1 MKVKRNFVWTAAAIA
16 VIAAGTP
23 LARGAIISGPITG
36 WNVHNGTTTVGG
48 PPPAPTFAPGDN
60 ITVMAPF
67 DNIRLRQ
74 DGDFLEVEFTLTM
87 SNRTANTGVNAL
99 NTQLRMGLFEGP
111 AGPIVAG
118 DVPNLGLIIEYTNQA
133 AGGLI
138 REQFDPAQPAPF
150 VSPNNLGNGTA
161 DSDSISGANP
171 PPVTF
176 KMRLTRNGGEIDLL
190 GSIAGGNHAATYIL
204 NGHSSATFPMNGQF
218 DFNRVGLFLG
228 NNVDAT
234 VATIIDARFTT
245 NVPEP
250 AVLTLAASALLGGLS
265 IGRRRRRVA

>member
-1 MKVKRNFVWTAAAIA
+1 MKAKRKLVWVLIAIALTAAATLPA
-16 VIAAGTP
+16 NAG
-23 LARGAIISGPITG
+23 IISGPVTG

-48 PPPAPTFAPGDN
+48 PATAPTLTPGDN

-67 DNIRLRQ
+67 DNIRLRN

-87 SNRTANTGVNAL
+87 SNRTANTGTNAL
-99 NTQLRMGLFEGP
+99 NTQLRMGLFDGP
-111 AGPIVAG
+111 AGAVVPS

-138 REQFDPAQPAPF
+138 REQFDSAQVAPF
-150 VSPNNLGNGTA
+150 VSPNNLGNGTPDA
-161 DSDSISGANP
+161 DSISGANP

-176 KMRLTRNGGEIDLL
+176 KMKLTRNGGEIDLL
-190 GSIAGGNHAATYIL
+190 GSIIGGNHAATYTL
-204 NGHSSATFPMNGQF
+204 NGHSSATFPLNGQF

-234 VATIIDARFTT
+234 VATITDAKFST

-250 AVLTLAASALLGGLS
+250 AALALAVATIVGAAFVRHRESA
-265 IGRRRRRVA
+265 A